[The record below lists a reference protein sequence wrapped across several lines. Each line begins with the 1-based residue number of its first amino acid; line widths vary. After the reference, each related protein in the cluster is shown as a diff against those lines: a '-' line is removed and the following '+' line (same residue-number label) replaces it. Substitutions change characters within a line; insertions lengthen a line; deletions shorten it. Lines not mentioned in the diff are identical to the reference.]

1 MALSAII
8 VSYRTGRVLNACVQA
23 LLASPATREV
33 ILVDNGNA
41 ADVESF
47 LDAWAQ
53 REPRL
58 IVVRGHGNVGFAA
71 GCNVGAARARAE
83 RLLFVNPDAVL
94 TADAPERLAGEL
106 DRAPGM
112 VLIGGDLR
120 CAAGLPERAARR
132 ERVTLWRA
140 FVSFSG
146 LSKLG
151 GAASP
156 FRDVCVAAEMPERAV
171 QVSAISGA
179 LFAMRKL
186 DFDSIGGMDEGYFL
200 HVEDVDL
207 CRRVEEAGGSVLFS
221 PGPHGVHQ
229 RSSSEAPAKLIAQ
242 HKARSFAR
250 YFRKFS
256 RSPWERAGAE
266 IAALVLAVVLPLRVR
281 A

>member
-1 MALSAII
+1 MALSAI
-8 VSYRTGRVLNACVQA
+8 VVTYRTGQVLYGCVSA
-23 LLASPATREV
+23 LLASPKTREIV
-33 ILVDNGNA
+33 LVDNGNA
-41 ADVESF
+41 PEFESF
-47 LDAWAQ
+47 LDDWAE

-71 GCNVGAARARAE
+71 GCNLGAALARGE

-94 TADAPERLAGEL
+94 SPDAPERVADAL
-106 DRAPGM
+106 DQSPGLTL
-112 VLIGGDLR
+112 VGGDLR

-146 LSKLG
+146 LSKFG
-151 GAASP
+151 RAAP
-156 FRDVCVAAEMPERAV
+156 QFRDVCVTAAMPEAAV
-171 QVSAISGA
+171 QVSAVSGA
-179 LFAMRKL
+179 LFAMRRS
-186 DFDSIGGMDEGYFL
+186 DFEMIGGMDEGYFL

-207 CRRVEEAGGSVLFS
+207 CRRVEDAGGSVLFL
-221 PGPHGVHQ
+221 PGPHGVHH
-229 RSSSEAPAKLIAQ
+229 RSSSEASAKLIAQ

-266 IAALVLAVVLPLRVR
+266 IAALVLAVVAPLRVR